1 MPELSPE
8 KLKTYRSR
16 TFCLA
21 PGTRVA
27 SPAEALDFVNER
39 GFVFFWPIKGVDLPS
54 LWVAHAGDRPVAD
67 EHDDPGHTTW
77 GWKDDALGKR
87 IWYYA
92 KVLRRKATMI
102 ALPVA
107 PYFYALSENFG
118 SPEEDHLIMYEE
130 GRLTLAAKN
139 IYESLLRE
147 GPLHTLELRKAAR
160 LTSAGS
166 EPEFNRALEQ
176 LKTDFKILPIG
187 VAPAGAWKYAFIY
200 QVVARHYPDLADQAR
215 AIGEAEARAKLAG
228 LYLRSVGAAQLR
240 DVTRLFGW
248 PPELAKRTLARLV
261 QAGELADGVTR
272 ADRPGEW
279 LALKELVSTDL

>member
-1 MPELSPE
+1 MPELSPD
-8 KLKTYRSR
+8 KLKTHRAR

-27 SPAEALDFVNER
+27 SPAEALDFVNAR
-39 GFVFFWPIKGVDLPS
+39 GFAFFWPIKGVDLPS

-77 GWKDDALGKR
+77 GWKDDALGRR

-102 ALPVA
+102 SLAAA
-107 PYFYALSENFG
+107 PYFYALTENYG
-118 SPEEDHLIMYEE
+118 SPEEDHLVMYEE

-139 IYESLLRE
+139 IYEALLRE

-160 LTSAGS
+160 LSSAGS

-176 LKTDFKILPIG
+176 LQVDFKILPIG

-200 QVVARHYPDLADQAR
+200 QVVARHYPELPEQAR
-215 AIGEAEARAKLAG
+215 VIGEAEARAKLAG
-228 LYLRSVGAAQLR
+228 LYFQSVGAAQLR

-261 QAGELADGVTR
+261 EAGSVVDGVAR
-272 ADRPGEW
+272 ADKPGDW
-279 LALKELVSTDL
+279 VILKELLTTDG